1 MVSSRE
7 KRDLIKALIEQ
18 PDSANQIN
26 TIQMQLH
33 SLLLRDTNNGKL
45 YKYRRFD
52 PNGYSLDDLK
62 NGTLYCSKPNSFNDP
77 FDCKIGITFESLYRA
92 KFETELDL
100 VGIIIEKF
108 ILIAQGKLERGIC
121 EPDEQRII
129 NRLLARD
136 TLVDFISVH
145 SNIPATE
152 DDGYALLCENPT
164 PMVEMLHIILSD
176 EKFEKSLG
184 ICVGLLPKLFENLS
198 PDSSILKSDH
208 ATFADFAKEKGIY
221 DDVDEISM
229 TMLLSEKISPD
240 LAPAREDIQQL
251 IDNMEYQLSGK
262 MASIFL
268 VGCLCT
274 DFKNRLMWSHYA
286 ESHTGFCVE
295 YDFSEATPSV
305 LSNLPVPVFYSSE
318 RPLVPWK
325 AALENSSE
333 NIAEACTEL
342 MLGVLTKDSA
352 WEYENEWRILLHS
365 TENPHLKM
373 PRISCLYL
381 GAAISK
387 ENRTTLIGIAKEK
400 NIPVKQMT
408 VDRGA
413 YSLHATDISI

>member
-1 MVSSRE
+1 MVSSKE
-7 KRDLIKALIEQ
+7 KRDFIKALIEQ
-18 PDSANQIN
+18 PDSANQID
-26 TIQMQLH
+26 IVQKQLH
-33 SLLLRDTNNGKL
+33 SLLLRDTDSGKL

-62 NGTLYCSKPNSFNDP
+62 NGTLYCSKPDSFNDP

-92 KFETELDL
+92 KFEAELDL

-108 ILIAQGKLERGIC
+108 ILIAQEKLEISIC
-121 EPDEQRII
+121 DPDEQRII
-129 NRLLARD
+129 NRLLACD
-136 TLVDFISVH
+136 TLIDFISAH

-152 DDGYALLCENPT
+152 EEGYALLCENPT
-164 PMVEMLHIILSD
+164 PMVEMLQIILSD
-176 EKFEKSLG
+176 ETFEKSLG
-184 ICVGLLPKLFENLS
+184 ICVGLFPKLLENLS
-198 PDSSILKSDH
+198 PDSTILKSDH

-240 LAPAREDIQQL
+240 LTPARKDIQQL
-251 IDNMEYQLSGK
+251 IDKMEYQLSGK
-262 MASIFL
+262 MASMFL

-295 YDFSEATPSV
+295 YDFSGADPSV
-305 LSNLPVPVFYSSE
+305 FSALPVPVFYSDT

-325 AALENSSE
+325 AAFENTSE

-352 WEYENEWRILLHS
+352 WGYENEWRILLHS
-365 TENPHLKM
+365 TEDPHLKM
-373 PRISCLYL
+373 PKISCLYL
-381 GAAISK
+381 GSAISE
-387 ENRTTLIGIAKEK
+387 ENKTTLITIAKEK

-413 YSLHATDISI
+413 YSLHAIDISI

>member
-1 MVSSRE
+1 MVSSKE
-7 KRDLIKALIEQ
+7 KRDFIKALIAQ
-18 PDSANQIN
+18 PDSINQID
-26 TIQMQLH
+26 IVQKQLH
-33 SLLLRDTNNGKL
+33 NLLLRDTDCGKL

-62 NGTLYCSKPNSFNDP
+62 NGTLYCSKPDSFNDP
-77 FDCKIGITFESLYRA
+77 FDCKIGITFESIYRA
-92 KFETELDL
+92 IFETELDS

-108 ILIAQGKLERGIC
+108 ILIAQGKLEISIC
-121 EPDEQRII
+121 DPDEQRII
-129 NRLLARD
+129 NRLLACD
-136 TLVDFISVH
+136 TLIDFISAH

-152 DDGYALLCENPT
+152 EEGYALLCKNPT
-164 PMVEMLHIILSD
+164 PMVEMLQIILSD

-184 ICVGLLPKLFENLS
+184 ICVSLFPKLLENLS
-198 PDSSILKSDH
+198 PDSTILKSDH
-208 ATFADFAKEKGIY
+208 ATFEDFAKEKGIY

-229 TMLLSEKISPD
+229 TMLLNEKISPD
-240 LAPAREDIQQL
+240 LAPAREDVQQL
-251 IDNMEYQLSGK
+251 IDNMEYQLTGK
-262 MASIFL
+262 ISSIFL

-295 YDFSEATPSV
+295 YDFSEAIPSV

-325 AALENSSE
+325 AALENTSE

-342 MLGVLTKDSA
+342 MLGLLTKDSA

-373 PRISCLYL
+373 PKISCVYL
-381 GAAISK
+381 GAAISEDHK
-387 ENRTTLIGIAKEK
+387 RAVLDIALQK

-413 YSLHATDISI
+413 YDLHAKNITI

>member
-1 MVSSRE
+1 MVSSKE
-7 KRDLIKALIEQ
+7 KRDFIKALIAQ
-18 PDSANQIN
+18 PDSINQID
-26 TIQMQLH
+26 IVQKQLH
-33 SLLLRDTNNGKL
+33 NLLLRDTDCGKL

-62 NGTLYCSKPNSFNDP
+62 NGTLYCSKPDSFNDP
-77 FDCKIGITFESLYRA
+77 FDCKIGITFESIYRA
-92 KFETELDL
+92 KFETELDS

-108 ILIAQGKLERGIC
+108 ILIAQGKLEISIC
-121 EPDEQRII
+121 DPDEQRII
-129 NRLLARD
+129 NMLLACD
-136 TLVDFISVH
+136 TLIDFISAH

-152 DDGYALLCENPT
+152 EEGYALLCKNPT
-164 PMVEMLHIILSD
+164 PMVEMLQIILSD

-184 ICVGLLPKLFENLS
+184 ICVSLFPKLLENLS
-198 PDSSILKSDH
+198 PDSTILKSDH

-229 TMLLSEKISPD
+229 TMLLNEKISPD
-240 LAPAREDIQQL
+240 LAPAREDVQQL
-251 IDNMEYQLSGK
+251 IDNMEYQLTGK
-262 MASIFL
+262 ISSIFL

-295 YDFSEATPSV
+295 YDFSEAIPSV

-342 MLGVLTKDSA
+342 MLGLLTKDSA

-373 PRISCLYL
+373 PKISCVYL
-381 GAAISK
+381 GAAISEDHK
-387 ENRTTLIGIAKEK
+387 RAVLDIALQK

-413 YSLHATDISI
+413 YDLHAKNITI

>member
-1 MVSSRE
+1 MVSSKE
-7 KRDLIKALIEQ
+7 KRDFIKALIAQ
-18 PDSANQIN
+18 PDSINQID
-26 TIQMQLH
+26 IVQKQLH
-33 SLLLRDTNNGKL
+33 NLLLRDTDCGKL

-62 NGTLYCSKPNSFNDP
+62 NGTLYCAKPDSFNDP
-77 FDCKIGITFESLYRA
+77 FDCKIGITFESIYRA
-92 KFETELDL
+92 KFETELDS

-108 ILIAQGKLERGIC
+108 ILIAQGKLEISIC
-121 EPDEQRII
+121 DPDEQRII
-129 NRLLARD
+129 NRLLACD
-136 TLVDFISVH
+136 TLIDFISAH

-152 DDGYALLCENPT
+152 EEGYALLCKNPT
-164 PMVEMLHIILSD
+164 PMVEMLQIILSD

-184 ICVGLLPKLFENLS
+184 ICVSLFPKLLENLS
-198 PDSSILKSDH
+198 PDSTILKSDH
-208 ATFADFAKEKGIY
+208 ATFADFAKEKGIC

-229 TMLLSEKISPD
+229 TILLNEKISPD
-240 LAPAREDIQQL
+240 LAPAREDVQQL
-251 IDNMEYQLSGK
+251 IDNMEYQLTGK
-262 MASIFL
+262 ISSIFL

-295 YDFSEATPSV
+295 YDFSEAMPSV

-342 MLGVLTKDSA
+342 MLGLLTKDSA

-365 TENPHLKM
+365 MENPHLKM
-373 PRISCLYL
+373 PKISCVYL
-381 GAAISK
+381 GAAISEDHK
-387 ENRTTLIGIAKEK
+387 RAVLDIALQK

-413 YSLHATDISI
+413 YDLHAKNITI

>member
-1 MVSSRE
+1 MVSSKE
-7 KRDLIKALIEQ
+7 KRDFIKALIAQ
-18 PDSANQIN
+18 PDSINQID
-26 TIQMQLH
+26 IVQKQLH
-33 SLLLRDTNNGKL
+33 NLLLRDTDCGKL

-62 NGTLYCSKPNSFNDP
+62 NGTLYCSKPDSFNDP
-77 FDCKIGITFESLYRA
+77 FDCKIGITFESIYRA
-92 KFETELDL
+92 KFETELDS

-108 ILIAQGKLERGIC
+108 ILIAQGKLEISIC
-121 EPDEQRII
+121 DPDEQRII
-129 NRLLARD
+129 KRLLACD
-136 TLVDFISVH
+136 TLIDFISAH

-152 DDGYALLCENPT
+152 EEGYALLCKNPT
-164 PMVEMLHIILSD
+164 PMVEMLQIILSD

-184 ICVGLLPKLFENLS
+184 ICVSLFPKLLENLS
-198 PDSSILKSDH
+198 PDSTILKSDH
-208 ATFADFAKEKGIY
+208 ATFADLAKEKGIY

-229 TMLLSEKISPD
+229 TMLLNEKISPD
-240 LAPAREDIQQL
+240 LAPAREDVQQL
-251 IDNMEYQLSGK
+251 IDNMEYQLTGK
-262 MASIFL
+262 ISSIFL

-295 YDFSEATPSV
+295 YDFSEAIPSV

-342 MLGVLTKDSA
+342 MLGLLTKDSA

-373 PRISCLYL
+373 PKISCVYL
-381 GAAISK
+381 GAAISEDHK
-387 ENRTTLIGIAKEK
+387 RAVLDIALQK

-413 YSLHATDISI
+413 YDLHAKNITI

>member
-1 MVSSRE
+1 MVSSKE
-7 KRDLIKALIEQ
+7 KRNLIKALIEQ
-18 PDSANQIN
+18 PDSTNQID

-52 PNGYSLDDLK
+52 PNGYSLDDLR
-62 NGTLYCSKPNSFNDP
+62 NGTLYCSKPDSFNDP

-92 KFETELDL
+92 KYETEFDL

-108 ILIAQGKLERGIC
+108 ILVVQGKLDIDTC
-121 EPDEQRII
+121 NSDEQRII
-129 NRLLARD
+129 KTLLSHD
-136 TLVDFISVH
+136 TLVNFIVAH
-145 SNIPATE
+145 SSIPATE
-152 DDGYALLCENPT
+152 EEGFALLQQNPM
-164 PMVEMLHIILSD
+164 PMVEMLHIIFSD
-176 EKFEKSLG
+176 IKFRNSLG
-184 ICVGLLPKLFENLS
+184 VCVSLFPELFDNLS
-198 PDSSILKSDH
+198 SNSSILKADH
-208 ATFADFAKEKGIY
+208 TTLTDFARDKGIT
-221 DDVDEISM
+221 DDIDEISM

-240 LAPAREDIQQL
+240 LAPARKDILQL
-251 IDNMEYQLSGK
+251 IDNMEHQLSGK
-262 MASIFL
+262 MANMFL

-295 YDFSEATPSV
+295 YDYSEPTPSV

-325 AALENSSE
+325 AALENTSE
-333 NIAEACTEL
+333 NISEACTEL

-365 TENPHLKM
+365 TDNPHLKM
-373 PRISCLYL
+373 PKISCVYL
-381 GAAISK
+381 GAAISEDNK
-387 ENRTTLIGIAKEK
+387 KAVLDIALQK

-413 YSLHATDISI
+413 YSLHATALPT

>member
-1 MVSSRE
+1 MVSSKE
-7 KRDLIKALIEQ
+7 KRDFIKALIAQ
-18 PDSANQIN
+18 PDSINQID
-26 TIQMQLH
+26 IVQKQLH
-33 SLLLRDTNNGKL
+33 NLLLRDTDCGKL

-62 NGTLYCSKPNSFNDP
+62 NGTLYCSKPDSFNDP
-77 FDCKIGITFESLYRA
+77 FDCKIGITFESIYRA
-92 KFETELDL
+92 KFETELDS

-108 ILIAQGKLERGIC
+108 ILIAQGKLEISIC
-121 EPDEQRII
+121 DPDEQRII
-129 NRLLARD
+129 NRLLACD
-136 TLVDFISVH
+136 TLIDFISAH

-152 DDGYALLCENPT
+152 EEGYALLCKNPT
-164 PMVEMLHIILSD
+164 PMVEMLQIILSD

-184 ICVGLLPKLFENLS
+184 ICVSLFPKLLENLS
-198 PDSSILKSDH
+198 PDSTILKSDH

-229 TMLLSEKISPD
+229 TMLLNEKISPD
-240 LAPAREDIQQL
+240 LAPAREDVQQL
-251 IDNMEYQLSGK
+251 IDNMEYQLTGK
-262 MASIFL
+262 ISSIFL

-295 YDFSEATPSV
+295 YDFSEAIPSV

-342 MLGVLTKDSA
+342 MLGLLTKDSA

-373 PRISCLYL
+373 PKISCVYL
-381 GAAISK
+381 GAAISEDHK
-387 ENRTTLIGIAKEK
+387 RAVLDIALQK

-413 YSLHATDISI
+413 YDLHAKNITI

>member
-1 MVSSRE
+1 MVSSKE
-7 KRDLIKALIEQ
+7 KRDFIKALIAQ
-18 PDSANQIN
+18 PDSINQID
-26 TIQMQLH
+26 IVQKQLH
-33 SLLLRDTNNGKL
+33 NLLLRDTDSGKL

-62 NGTLYCSKPNSFNDP
+62 NGTLYCSKPDSFNDP
-77 FDCKIGITFESLYRA
+77 FDCKIGITFESIYRA
-92 KFETELDL
+92 KFETELDF

-108 ILIAQGKLERGIC
+108 ILIAQGKLEISIC
-121 EPDEQRII
+121 DPDEQRII
-129 NRLLARD
+129 NRLLSCD
-136 TLVDFISVH
+136 TLIDFISAH

-152 DDGYALLCENPT
+152 EEGYALLCKNPT
-164 PMVEMLHIILSD
+164 PMVEMLQIILSD

-184 ICVGLLPKLFENLS
+184 ICVSLFPKLLENLS
-198 PDSSILKSDH
+198 PDSTILKSDH

-229 TMLLSEKISPD
+229 TMLLNEKISPD
-240 LAPAREDIQQL
+240 LAPAREDVQQL
-251 IDNMEYQLSGK
+251 IDNMEYQLTGK
-262 MASIFL
+262 ISSIFL

-295 YDFSEATPSV
+295 YDFSEAIPSV

-342 MLGVLTKDSA
+342 MLGLLTKDSA

-373 PRISCLYL
+373 PKISCVYL
-381 GAAISK
+381 GAAISEDHK
-387 ENRTTLIGIAKEK
+387 RAVLDIALQK

-413 YSLHATDISI
+413 YDLHAKNITI

>member
-1 MVSSRE
+1 MVSSKE
-7 KRDLIKALIEQ
+7 KRDFIKALIEQ
-18 PDSANQIN
+18 PDSANQID
-26 TIQMQLH
+26 IVQKQLH
-33 SLLLRDTNNGKL
+33 SLLLRDTNSGKL

-52 PNGYSLDDLK
+52 PNGYALDDLK
-62 NGTLYCSKPNSFNDP
+62 NGTLYCSKPDLFNDP

-108 ILIAQGKLERGIC
+108 ILIAQGTLEISSC
-121 EPDEQRII
+121 APDEQRII
-129 NRLLARD
+129 NRLLACD
-136 TLVDFISVH
+136 TLIDFISAH
-145 SNIPATE
+145 SNISATE
-152 DDGYALLCENPT
+152 EGYALLCKNPT
-164 PMVEMLHIILSD
+164 PMVEMLQIILSD

-184 ICVGLLPKLFENLS
+184 ICVSLFPKLFENLS
-198 PDSSILKSDH
+198 PDSTILQSDH

-240 LAPAREDIQQL
+240 LTSARKDLQQL
-251 IDNMEYQLSGK
+251 IDKIEYQLSGK
-262 MASIFL
+262 MASMFL

-295 YDFSEATPSV
+295 YDFSGADPSAF
-305 LSNLPVPVFYSSE
+305 SALPVPVFYSDT

-325 AALENSSE
+325 AAFENTSE
-333 NIAEACTEL
+333 NITEACTEL

-352 WEYENEWRILLHS
+352 WEYENEWGVLLHS

-381 GAAISK
+381 GAAIND

-413 YSLHATDISI
+413 YSLHATDLSI